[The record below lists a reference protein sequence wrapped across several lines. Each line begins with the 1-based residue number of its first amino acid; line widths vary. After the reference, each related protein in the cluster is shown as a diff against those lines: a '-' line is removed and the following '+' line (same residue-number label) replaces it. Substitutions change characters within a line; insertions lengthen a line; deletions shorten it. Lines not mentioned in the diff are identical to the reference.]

1 VSFAGTASA
10 LPARNITIIAGKR
23 DYYLAQFPQYGL
35 DFNQVP
41 NYPDELRN
49 PRSQVASIGVEREI
63 AHGFFAGADYVHQHW
78 SDLVR
83 TVDLN
88 APSVFDRTAA
98 GQVRTAA
105 QADLTRPIVPTT
117 GGVRNINTI
126 MNLGVADYDG
136 LQTDFSY
143 RGSTRWLAS
152 VSYTLSK
159 ATNTSEPDGN
169 GIGPNEANIA
179 RLGEQERG
187 PSLLDQRHRAVITF
201 IYNLPLNISA
211 GTVTQL
217 ASGRPFNATTGV
229 DNNGDGATNDR
240 PVVNG
245 SVLGKSA
252 FIGTGTQDVSMFVEG
267 RIKKSGRTILLRV
280 EGFNLFN
287 HTNMLARGNTTYGD
301 TGTVLNTFGQF
312 APVSGTTAIPAFANI
327 DPPRMFQ
334 FQVRFQ
340 F

>member
-1 VSFAGTASA
+1 
-10 LPARNITIIAGKR
+10 
-23 DYYLAQFPQYGL
+23 
-35 DFNQVP
+35 
-41 NYPDELRN
+41 
-49 PRSQVASIGVEREI
+49 
-63 AHGFFAGADYVHQHW
+63 
-78 SDLVR
+78 
-83 TVDLN
+83 VDLN
-88 APSVFDRTAA
+88 APSVFVRTAS

-105 QADLTRPIVPTT
+105 QADLTRPIVPAT

-159 ATNTSEPDGN
+159 ATNTTEPDGN
-169 GIGPNEANIA
+169 GIGPNDANIA

-201 IYNLPLNISA
+201 IYHLPLNISA

-217 ASGRPFNATTGV
+217 ASARPVNSTTGV

-245 SVLGKSA
+245 TVVSKSA
-252 FIGTGTQDVSMFVEG
+252 FLGTGTQDVSMFVEG
-267 RIKKSGRTILLRV
+267 RLKMGSRTFLLRL

-287 HTNMLARGNTTYGD
+287 HANMLGRSNTTYGD
-301 TGTVLNTFGQF
+301 TGTASSSFGQF
-312 APVSGTTAIPAFANI
+312 APVSGATAIPAFANI

-334 FQVRFQ
+334 IQLRFQ